1 MITESSEVPRF
12 CGISGAHRAYPAAG
26 GLGILVG
33 DRQLPHPG
41 VESIVESYYRF
52 LIGPWQLTADYQFI
66 VNPAHR
72 ESRVQSTADR
82 RPSCP
87 REYARSSSW
96 SCGSSRV
103 QIGYFANCF
112 GALV

>member
-12 CGISGAHRAYPAAG
+12 CRISGAHRAYPAAG
-26 GLGILVG
+26 ALGILVG

-66 VNPAHR
+66 VNPRSIDRGPA
-72 ESRVQSTADR
+72 SVVSARVRTQ
-82 RPSCP
+82 
-87 REYARSSSW
+87 
-96 SCGSSRV
+96 
-103 QIGYFANCF
+103 F
-112 GALV
+112 

>member
-1 MITESSEVPRF
+1 MITESSDVPRF

-52 LIGPWQLTADYQFI
+52 LIGP
-66 VNPAHR
+66 
-72 ESRVQSTADR
+72 
-82 RPSCP
+82 
-87 REYARSSSW
+87 
-96 SCGSSRV
+96 
-103 QIGYFANCF
+103 
-112 GALV
+112 

>member
-52 LIGPWQLTADYQFI
+52 PIGPWQLTADYRFI
-66 VNPAHR
+66 VNPAFNRPRTGVRRVRASTHALLAGAVEVR
-72 ESRVQSTADR
+72 ECKLAILQTALGQWFR
-82 RPSCP
+82 
-87 REYARSSSW
+87 
-96 SCGSSRV
+96 G
-103 QIGYFANCF
+103 
-112 GALV
+112 

>member
-12 CGISGAHRAYPAAG
+12 CGISDAHRAYPAAG

-52 LIGPWQLTADYQFI
+52 LIGPWQLT
-66 VNPAHR
+66 
-72 ESRVQSTADR
+72 SRSHLKKPPNST
-82 RPSCP
+82 P
-87 REYARSSSW
+87 RLECSSS
-96 SCGSSRV
+96 SS
-103 QIGYFANCF
+103 A
-112 GALV
+112 APLKSSS